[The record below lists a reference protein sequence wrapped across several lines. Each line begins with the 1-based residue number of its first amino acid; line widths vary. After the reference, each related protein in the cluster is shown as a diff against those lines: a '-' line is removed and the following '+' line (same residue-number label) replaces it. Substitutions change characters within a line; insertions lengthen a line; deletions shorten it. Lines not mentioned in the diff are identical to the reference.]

1 MQNLA
6 ARDEIMDHSSIG
18 SNIEEDDDQT
28 KAKKYINA
36 CYINGLVRNYS
47 EKSFIACS
55 APIPKTTSKF
65 WQMVWEN
72 KVKLIVMLCPE
83 FEREKEEPMNYCL
96 GQKFKDADVV
106 GHEHFVGPENNKEFI
121 KIKLLSREQI
131 GETLILRRLELTM
144 NSDLEV
150 NRQNSGPFEQ
160 QSNPTS
166 QGSNVSMIVEH
177 LNCIGWQDDTADQSE
192 VLYNDIDEIVKII
205 SKHRDQ

>member
-1 MQNLA
+1 M
-6 ARDEIMDHSSIG
+6 
-18 SNIEEDDDQT
+18 
-28 KAKKYINA
+28 
-36 CYINGLVRNYS
+36 
-47 EKSFIACS
+47 
-55 APIPKTTSKF
+55 
-65 WQMVWEN
+65 
-72 KVKLIVMLCPE
+72 
-83 FEREKEEPMNYCL
+83 
-96 GQKFKDADVV
+96 
-106 GHEHFVGPENNKEFI
+106 GPENNKEFI
-121 KIKLLSREQI
+121 KIKLLSRDQI
-131 GETLILRRLELTM
+131 GETLILRKLELTM